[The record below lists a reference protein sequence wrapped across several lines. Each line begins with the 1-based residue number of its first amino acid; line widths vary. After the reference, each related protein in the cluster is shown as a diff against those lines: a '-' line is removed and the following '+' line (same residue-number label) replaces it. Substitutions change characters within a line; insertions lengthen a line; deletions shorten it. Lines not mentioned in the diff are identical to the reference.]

1 MTDRIDERLQVV
13 SRSGASWTG
22 NVEKNDIVGDILEK
36 EPSVTKKEL
45 TILEGAMARVEDA
58 IALLEDAQETLV
70 HADPKFEFPVGII
83 FSAQTSLRVVVE
95 LAKDAAGSETGKKS
109 VRGKAGQK
117 KKGGKK
123 GK

>member
-1 MTDRIDERLQVV
+1 MVSCAGGHSTKER
-13 SRSGASWTG
+13 T
-22 NVEKNDIVGDILEK
+22 
-36 EPSVTKKEL
+36 VTKKER

-95 LAKDAAGSETGKKS
+95 LARDAQTETG
-109 VRGKAGQK
+109 QPK
-117 KKGGKK
+117 KKAPKK
-123 GK
+123 RAARKAR

>member
-1 MTDRIDERLQVV
+1 M
-13 SRSGASWTG
+13 
-22 NVEKNDIVGDILEK
+22 
-36 EPSVTKKEL
+36 TKKEL

-95 LAKDAAGSETGKKS
+95 LAKDASAGDGAPKKKPARGKK
-109 VRGKAGQK
+109 RTAKKAR
-117 KKGGKK
+117 
-123 GK
+123 

>member
-1 MTDRIDERLQVV
+1 
-13 SRSGASWTG
+13 
-22 NVEKNDIVGDILEK
+22 
-36 EPSVTKKEL
+36 VTKKEQ

-95 LAKDAAGSETGKKS
+95 LAKDAQGDGEATPKRGRAKKSARGKKPAA
-109 VRGKAGQK
+109 R
-117 KKGGKK
+117 KGR
-123 GK
+123 

>member
-1 MTDRIDERLQVV
+1 
-13 SRSGASWTG
+13 
-22 NVEKNDIVGDILEK
+22 
-36 EPSVTKKEL
+36 VTKKEL

-95 LAKDAAGSETGKKS
+95 LAKDAGADAEAPKKKTARGKKRTARKS
-109 VRGKAGQK
+109 R
-117 KKGGKK
+117 
-123 GK
+123 

>member
-1 MTDRIDERLQVV
+1 M
-13 SRSGASWTG
+13 
-22 NVEKNDIVGDILEK
+22 
-36 EPSVTKKEL
+36 TKKEL

-95 LAKDAAGSETGKKS
+95 LAKDASVDEAPKKKSAGKKRS
-109 VRGKAGQK
+109 AKKAR
-117 KKGGKK
+117 
-123 GK
+123 

>member
-1 MTDRIDERLQVV
+1 M
-13 SRSGASWTG
+13 
-22 NVEKNDIVGDILEK
+22 
-36 EPSVTKKEL
+36 TKKEL

-95 LAKDAAGSETGKKS
+95 LAKDASAGDGAPKKKAARGKK
-109 VRGKAGQK
+109 RTAK
-117 KKGGKK
+117 KSR
-123 GK
+123 

>member
-1 MTDRIDERLQVV
+1 M
-13 SRSGASWTG
+13 
-22 NVEKNDIVGDILEK
+22 
-36 EPSVTKKEL
+36 TKKEL

-95 LAKDAAGSETGKKS
+95 LAKDASTGEEPEKKSGRGKKTKTKTK
-109 VRGKAGQK
+109 KAGK
-117 KKGGKK
+117 KAR
-123 GK
+123 

>member
-1 MTDRIDERLQVV
+1 M
-13 SRSGASWTG
+13 
-22 NVEKNDIVGDILEK
+22 
-36 EPSVTKKEL
+36 TKKEL

-95 LAKDAAGSETGKKS
+95 LAKDASEGEESGKKAGRGKKTKKTGKKA
-109 VRGKAGQK
+109 R
-117 KKGGKK
+117 
-123 GK
+123 

>member
-1 MTDRIDERLQVV
+1 M
-13 SRSGASWTG
+13 
-22 NVEKNDIVGDILEK
+22 
-36 EPSVTKKEL
+36 TKKEL

-95 LAKDAAGSETGKKS
+95 LAKDAKVDTASPKRKTAGSRKRARKT
-109 VRGKAGQK
+109 RTN
-117 KKGGKK
+117 
-123 GK
+123 

>member
-1 MTDRIDERLQVV
+1 
-13 SRSGASWTG
+13 
-22 NVEKNDIVGDILEK
+22 
-36 EPSVTKKEL
+36 VTKKEL

-95 LAKDAAGSETGKKS
+95 LAKDASSEEPAKKSGRGKK
-109 VRGKAGQK
+109 KAGK
-117 KKGGKK
+117 KAR
-123 GK
+123 

>member
-1 MTDRIDERLQVV
+1 M
-13 SRSGASWTG
+13 
-22 NVEKNDIVGDILEK
+22 
-36 EPSVTKKEL
+36 TKKEL

-95 LAKDAAGSETGKKS
+95 LAKDARAETDGAKKASHGKKRS
-109 VRGKAGQK
+109 ARKSR
-117 KKGGKK
+117 
-123 GK
+123 

>member
-1 MTDRIDERLQVV
+1 MISLQ
-13 SRSGASWTG
+13 A
-22 NVEKNDIVGDILEK
+22 DIFEK
-36 EPSVTKKEL
+36 EPPVTKKEL

-95 LAKDAAGSETGKKS
+95 LAKDASEGDDAAKKAGRGKKAK
-109 VRGKAGQK
+109 KAAK
-117 KKGGKK
+117 KAR
-123 GK
+123 